1 MRCFNAHFTK
11 FPDWHACTDFSVA
24 LYVGNFPD
32 QGILGKVRG
41 NGFCLE
47 MPGKNQEI
55 RQMLET
61 IREIFVFVSLINR
74 FPNVLKKDSQENTCP

>member
-1 MRCFNAHFTK
+1 MRSFIAHFAK
-11 FPDWHACTDFSVA
+11 FPDWHTYTDFSVA
-24 LYVGNFPD
+24 LYIGDFPNEGN
-32 QGILGKVRG
+32 LGKVSG

-47 MPGKNQEI
+47 IPRKNQEI

-61 IREIFVFVSLINR
+61 IKEIFVFVSLINR